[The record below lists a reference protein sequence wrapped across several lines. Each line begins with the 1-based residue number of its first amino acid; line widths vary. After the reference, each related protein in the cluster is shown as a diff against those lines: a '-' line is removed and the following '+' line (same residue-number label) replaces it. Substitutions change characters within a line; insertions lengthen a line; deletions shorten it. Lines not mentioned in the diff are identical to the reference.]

1 MLDRQRAFLHERI
14 KTRAKS
20 HVVYPG
26 LTCFKDGKR
35 VKDIMAVP
43 GVREAGWN
51 LAQLGPVS
59 QVGRSVGRSTG
70 RRWMDGWMDV
80 MDLMDLCAGLACL
93 VLSLWLLK
101 EGNPMR
107 GL

>member
-1 MLDRQRAFLHERI
+1 MLARQRAFLHARI

-26 LTCFKDGKR
+26 LACFKQEGKR

-51 LAQLGPVS
+51 LAQLGSVS
-59 QVGRSVGRSTG
+59 QVGR
-70 RRWMDGWMDV
+70 
-80 MDLMDLCAGLACL
+80 CL
-93 VLSLWLLK
+93 
-101 EGNPMR
+101 
-107 GL
+107 

>member
-1 MLDRQRAFLHERI
+1 MLARQRAFLHERI

-26 LTCFKDGKR
+26 LSCFKDGKR

-51 LAQLGPVS
+51 LAQLGTVS
-59 QVGRSVGRSTG
+59 QVRALR
-70 RRWMDGWMDV
+70 
-80 MDLMDLCAGLACL
+80 
-93 VLSLWLLK
+93 
-101 EGNPMR
+101 P
-107 GL
+107 

>member
-1 MLDRQRAFLHERI
+1 MHGQVPAMLARQRAFLHERI

-26 LTCFKDGKR
+26 LACFKDGKGKR

-59 QVGRSVGRSTG
+59 QVRACPSVRACSRLFVHLSTP
-70 RRWMDGWMDV
+70 
-80 MDLMDLCAGLACL
+80 
-93 VLSLWLLK
+93 S
-101 EGNPMR
+101 
-107 GL
+107 